1 MKHSTKKTLKSTLR
15 NIVILLILIIVI
27 GVGYTWFIGKTS
39 PAPVVKVEAPVNSQ
53 PTVKHV
59 AIAENVPVG
68 VSIQLLTSP
77 VAPGSNASI
86 TIKTL
91 PVTNCTIS
99 VIYDKTPSKDSGLT
113 SKISDEF
120 GSITWAWTVE
130 PTIPVGKW
138 PVTVTCA
145 RGKKSGVVIGDLVV
159 SKDVPVA
166 TSEN

>member
-1 MKHSTKKTLKSTLR
+1 M
-15 NIVILLILIIVI
+15 
-27 GVGYTWFIGKTS
+27 GKTS
-39 PAPVVKVEAPVNSQ
+39 PAPVVKVEAQTNMQ

-59 AIAENVPVG
+59 AVAENAPVG
-68 VSIQLLTSP
+68 ASVQLLTSP

-91 PVTNCTIS
+91 PITNCTIS
-99 VIYDKTPSKDSGLT
+99 VVYDKTASKDSGLAA
-113 SKISDEF
+113 KISDEF

-130 PTIPVGKW
+130 PTVPVGKW

-159 SKDVPVA
+159 TKDVPVTTA
-166 TSEN
+166 EN